1 MLLVLNSGLTV
12 EMWTA
17 KVFSIGIILVDVLQN
32 KLDWFH
38 FLVLEGWLLAILI
51 DFMILL
57 SPFLD
62 VTGMSMSIVSFLAQL
77 DSGILCL

>member
-1 MLLVLNSGLTV
+1 MLLLLNSGLTV

-17 KVFSIGIILVDVLQN
+17 KVFSTGIILVDVLQN

-38 FLVLEGWLLAILI
+38 FLFLEGWLLVILI
-51 DFMILL
+51 DSMILL
-57 SPFLD
+57 SLFLD
-62 VTGMSMSIVSFLAQL
+62 VRGMSMSTVSFLAQP